1 MVNATRRR
9 MLTGGTAAGVVSSCG
24 FAGAFGFFARAA
36 VAADSTGATVGS
48 NADGAGESSSA
59 VGAAEA
65 ADAAKATAARTC
77 ATQRIVVLDWPL
89 TEIVLSLGAV
99 PVGVSRPAW
108 YTRLDGVPP
117 LPPSAVDTGLLYQP
131 NFEVIETLK
140 PDLIVV
146 TPAHAPMRTLLERI
160 APTFAVPLYGGG
172 VRGGA
177 HSDVY
182 AAVRS
187 ATQQLAQRLCRETQA
202 QTLIA
207 QADAQLK
214 RVSQRLAAFRA
225 SGRPVYLLRPIDD
238 RHVSV
243 FGTPSLFGGVLSRLA
258 LTNAWQ
264 GATDLQGAAEADLA
278 SLAKHPDAQAI
289 LIGVPPGVAAQL
301 AKSPLWNALPFVA
314 RNRVAHIDANIPPLG
329 GVVASMRFAASL
341 GDALQGA
348 AS

>member
-9 MLTGGTAAGVVSSCG
+9 MLTGGTAAGVMSSCG

-36 VAADSTGATVGS
+36 VAADSAAVTVRS
-48 NADGAGESSSA
+48 NAGGEGAGA
-59 VGAAEA
+59 VAATEAAEA
-65 ADAAKATAARTC
+65 AAARTC
-77 ATQRIVVLDWPL
+77 ATRRIVVLDWPL
-89 TEIVLSLGAV
+89 TEIVLSLGVV
-99 PVGVSRPAW
+99 PVGVSRPVW
-108 YTRLDGVPP
+108 YMRLDGVPP

-160 APTFAVPLYGGG
+160 APTFAVPLYGSGIRGG
-172 VRGGA
+172 GGGA

-214 RVSQRLAAFRA
+214 QVSQQLAAFRA
-225 SGRPVYLLRPIDD
+225 TGRPLYLLRPIDD

-243 FGTPSLFGGVLSRLA
+243 FGTPSLFGSVLSRLA

-278 SLAKHPDAQAI
+278 SLAKHADAQAI

-314 RNRVAHIDANIPPLG
+314 LNRVAHIDANIPPLG
-329 GVVASMRFAASL
+329 GIVASMRFAGGL
-341 GDALQGA
+341 GDALRGA
-348 AS
+348 A